1 MTLKAKGDEPLIELM
16 PLHPLRDVR
25 KKTGRLKEIIE
36 QAAEDERGDFISV
49 TLTDEVDPYKPK
61 EQLEKVFDHIL
72 EVCVDNMRTRT
83 KLSELDEELVMKGPM
98 ENFADFYQEM
108 QGRTLNEEEYEMMCQ
123 IFEQVKEG

>member
-1 MTLKAKGDEPLIELM
+1 M
-16 PLHPLRDVR
+16 
-25 KKTGRLKEIIE
+25 
-36 QAAEDERGDFISV
+36 

-72 EVCVDNMRTRT
+72 EVRVDNKRTRT
-83 KLSELDEELVMKGPM
+83 KLSELDEELIMKDPM

-108 QGRTLNEEEYEMMCQ
+108 QGRALQEEEYQMMYQ